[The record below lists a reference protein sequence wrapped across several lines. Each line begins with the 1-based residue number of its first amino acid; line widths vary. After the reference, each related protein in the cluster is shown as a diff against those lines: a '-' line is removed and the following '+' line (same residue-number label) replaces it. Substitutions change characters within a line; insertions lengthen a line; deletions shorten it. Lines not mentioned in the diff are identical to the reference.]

1 MKVVQYVAV
10 PVLMFARSSTQ
21 QESHCIMHGPIGL
34 RSGRSWAPWPLAG
47 PVWLVPPPAPGR
59 MGDSSRQIAG
69 FGPTFF
75 NLCNVT
81 LGAGILSYPV
91 RPHSDPS
98 LLCCPH
104 P

>member
-1 MKVVQYVAV
+1 
-10 PVLMFARSSTQ
+10 
-21 QESHCIMHGPIGL
+21 
-34 RSGRSWAPWPLAG
+34 
-47 PVWLVPPPAPGR
+47 

-91 RPHSDPS
+91 RPTPTPLSI
-98 LLCCPH
+98 LCLP
-104 P
+104 PPLT